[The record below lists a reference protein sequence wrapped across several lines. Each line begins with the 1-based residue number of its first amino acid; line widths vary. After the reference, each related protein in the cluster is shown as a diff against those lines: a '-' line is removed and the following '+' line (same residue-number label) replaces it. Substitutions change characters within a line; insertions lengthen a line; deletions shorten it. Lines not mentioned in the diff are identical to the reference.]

1 MLVDKKEDASSQGGR
16 PVSQSKGPGRQARS
30 FEQLVPR
37 MIAVQARLNPD
48 RIALAMGSGTLTY
61 AELELRASRLANYL
75 RSLGAGPE
83 VLVGLCVE
91 RSPQFVVAALAI
103 MQCGAAYLPMDLA
116 HPAERLH
123 FIVRDAAVRL
133 LVTQAA
139 FADRFEGLDARIVAL
154 DAEKS
159 AIEQQ
164 PAQPPE
170 LKPGIDSL
178 AYVIYT
184 SGSTGRPKGVEI
196 THRNLSNLVSWHV
209 GAFDLD
215 SSARSTFQSGV
226 GFDAAVWEI
235 WPALTVGSALYVPD
249 EMTRLSAEPLRD
261 WLVENQITVSFV
273 PTAIAEQLISLPWP
287 VETAL
292 RFLLTGADTLH
303 RYPSA
308 GLPFAFVNNYGPT
321 ECTVVATS
329 GVIAADRPRDGLP
342 PMGFPIDNVRV
353 HILDEQLREV
363 RKGLPGEIYIGGEG
377 VARGYRNRPDLT
389 AERFVVDP
397 FTAEGGRL
405 YRTGDLGR
413 ILGSGEIAFL
423 GRIDDQIKI
432 RGYRIE
438 LNEINALLNA
448 HPLVQASLVIARE
461 DVPGDKRL
469 IAYIVPVA
477 GSQRDEQILREQI
490 RRRLPDYME
499 PAAFVWMESLPL
511 TPNGKVDR
519 AALPRPSENGATERE
534 FIAARTPVEEALGEI
549 IREVLKVSRLSMDD
563 DFFHLGAHS
572 LLGAQVV
579 ARVRGVFG
587 AELKLLDVFDA
598 PTVAELS
605 TKIEE
610 ALTRQLNAMTEAEVD
625 AALAAL
631 NGAAGKGTD
640 SH

>member
-1 MLVDKKEDASSQGGR
+1 MLIDKEENASSQGGR
-16 PVSQSKGPGRQARS
+16 PVSQLNGPGRQARS

-37 MIAVQARLNPD
+37 MIAAQARLNPD
-48 RIALAMGSGTLTY
+48 RIAVAMDSKTLTY
-61 AELELRASRLANYL
+61 AELELRASQLANYL

-83 VLVGLCVE
+83 VLVGLCIE
-91 RSPQFVVAALAI
+91 RSPEFVIAALAI

-133 LVTQAA
+133 LVTQTT
-139 FADRFEGLDARIVAL
+139 FADRFAGLEARIVAL
-154 DAEKS
+154 DAERS

-184 SGSTGRPKGVEI
+184 SGSTGRPKGVEV

-209 GAFDLD
+209 AAFDLD

-235 WPALTVGSALYVPD
+235 WPALTVGSALHMPD

-287 VETAL
+287 AESAL

-303 RYPSA
+303 RYPPA

-342 PMGFPIDNVRV
+342 PMGFPIDNVSV
-353 HILDEQLREV
+353 HILDDQLREV

-389 AERFVVDP
+389 AERFIVDP
-397 FTAEGGRL
+397 FSAEGGRL

-413 ILGSGEIAFL
+413 TLSSGEIAFL

-432 RGYRIE
+432 RGNRIE
-438 LNEINALLNA
+438 LNEINALLNE
-448 HPLVQASLVIARE
+448 HPLVQGSLVIARE

-477 GSQRDEQILREQI
+477 GSQRDEQSLREQI

-499 PAAFVWMESLPL
+499 PAGFVWMESLPL
-511 TPNGKVDR
+511 TANGKIDR

-534 FIAARTPVEEALGEI
+534 FIAPRTPVEEALAEI
-549 IREVLKVSRLSMDD
+549 IREVLKVSRLSVDD

-572 LLGAQVV
+572 LLGAQIV

-605 TKIEE
+605 ITIEQ

-625 AALAAL
+625 AALASL
-631 NGAAGKGTD
+631 NGAAGKDTD
-640 SH
+640 SQ

>member
-1 MLVDKKEDASSQGGR
+1 M
-16 PVSQSKGPGRQARS
+16 
-30 FEQLVPR
+30 PR
-37 MIAVQARLNPD
+37 MIAAQARLNPD
-48 RIALAMGSGTLTY
+48 RIALVMGSERLTY
-61 AELELRASRLANYL
+61 AELECRTARLANYL

-83 VLVGLCVE
+83 VLVGLCVD
-91 RSPQFVVAALAI
+91 RSPQFVIAALAI
-103 MQCGAAYLPMDLA
+103 MQSGAAYLPMDMA
-116 HPAERLH
+116 HPAERLR
-123 FIVRDAAVRL
+123 FIVKDAAVRL
-133 LVTQAA
+133 LVTEENLAE
-139 FADRFEGLDARIVAL
+139 RFSDLDARIIAL

-159 AIEQQ
+159 AIDRQ
-164 PAQPPE
+164 PIQSPE
-170 LKPGIDSL
+170 IKQGVDSL

-215 SSARSTFQSGV
+215 HSARGTFQAGV

-235 WPALTVGSALYVPD
+235 WPSLAVGSALYLPD
-249 EMTRLSAEPLRD
+249 QSTRLSAEALRD
-261 WLVENQITVSFV
+261 WLVEHQITISFV
-273 PTAIAEQLISLPWP
+273 PTAVAEQLIALPWP
-287 VETAL
+287 AQCAL
-292 RFLLTGADTLH
+292 RFLLTGADALH
-303 RYPSA
+303 RYPPE
-308 GLPFAFVNNYGPT
+308 GLPFSLVNNYGPT

-329 GVIAADRPRDGLP
+329 AVIAADGVRDGLP
-342 PMGFPIDNVRV
+342 PIGFPINNVRI
-353 HILDEQLREV
+353 HILDDQLHQV
-363 RKGLPGEIYIGGEG
+363 PKGVPGEIYIGGEG

-389 AERFVVDP
+389 AERFIADP
-397 FTAEGGRL
+397 FSTESGKL

-413 ILGSGEIAFL
+413 SLANGEIAFL

-438 LNEINALLNA
+438 LNEINAVLNE
-448 HPLVQASLVIARE
+448 HPSVQASVVIARE
-461 DVPGDKRL
+461 DGPGDKRL
-469 IAYIVPVA
+469 VAYIVPVA
-477 GSQRDEQILREQI
+477 GPHRDEQNLRDVI

-519 AALPRPSENGATERE
+519 AALPIPMLDCCMHSRE
-534 FIAARTPVEEALGEI
+534 YIAPRTPVEKALAAI
-549 IREVLKVSRLSMDD
+549 IMEVLKVPRVSVDD

-605 TKIEE
+605 TRIEQ
-610 ALTRQLNAMTEAEVD
+610 ALILQLNAMTEAEVD

-631 NGAAGKGTD
+631 NGVADKGTD
-640 SH
+640 SQ